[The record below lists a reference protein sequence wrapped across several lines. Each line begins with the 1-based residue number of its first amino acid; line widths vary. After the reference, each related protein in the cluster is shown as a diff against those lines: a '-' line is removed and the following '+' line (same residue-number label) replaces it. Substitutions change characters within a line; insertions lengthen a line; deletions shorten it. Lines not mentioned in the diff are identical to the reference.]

1 MQGVRTMNIKQKE
14 RLQYVIEQVN
24 ADIENLENQIKQTKR
39 HYEELIKNYALEGFI
54 TSAAEQEIKKGKAY
68 LNAGFNVDVFY
79 SVKKTTGQLVYQKYQ
94 NCDLN
99 TFNMILMDIDRELD
113 ECSIIN
119 YINIKKS

>member
-39 HYEELIKNYALEGFI
+39 HYEELIKNYALESFI

-79 SVKKTTGQLVYQKYQ
+79 SVKKTTGQLEYQKYQ

-99 TFNMILMDIDRELD
+99 TFNMVLMDIDRELD